1 MDDRVLLKL
10 FRSEPDRAMELLCDR
25 YAALAAAVA
34 RRILPDRPQEVEE
47 ITADVMV
54 KVWQDARKLR
64 PETLRGFILTAARNL
79 AVDRWRALR
88 RRGEVPLF
96 DQEAEEEMPP
106 DRQLMDRELV
116 EQVLACSPPDGE
128 LFVRH
133 YVLLETAQELAQRFQ
148 MTESAVRSRLHR
160 VRQKLKQEVSP

>member
-1 MDDRVLLKL
+1 
-10 FRSEPDRAMELLCDR
+10 
-25 YAALAAAVA
+25 
-34 RRILPDRPQEVEE
+34 
-47 ITADVMV
+47 
-54 KVWQDARKLR
+54 
-64 PETLRGFILTAARNL
+64 
-79 AVDRWRALR
+79 
-88 RRGEVPLF
+88 
-96 DQEAEEEMPP
+96 MPP